1 MGSDKFSL
9 SYQSFAQ
16 SMLLYSSDMICSF
29 NGSTASPSMCVS
41 FIPDK
46 SIVIYLGSTAIS
58 SSDVFSFTSSSSA
71 SSTSLG
77 SAFSFPEA
85 SSSSDAGFSASDS
98 AVRSFPFF
106 VSSTMYD
113 VSFAVSAVELTS
125 EFTVS
130 LLQPI
135 NVRHRAAIHRYCKF
149 FIIDSF

>member
-41 FIPDK
+41 FTPDK
-46 SIVIYLGSTAIS
+46 SIVIYFGSNAIS
-58 SSDVFSFTSSSSA
+58 SLDVFSFTSSSS
-71 SSTSLG
+71 SSLG

-85 SSSSDAGFSASDS
+85 SSSSGAGFSASDS

-106 VSSTMYD
+106 VSSTMY
-113 VSFAVSAVELTS
+113 VSFAVSTVELTS

-130 LLQPI
+130 LPQPI
-135 NVRHRAAIHRYCKF
+135 NVRHRAAIHKYCKF